1 MTERWYVLSCAP
13 RKERLIYHQ
22 LRDRGFD
29 VYYPYLVARTPN
41 PDTLKIEPYFPG
53 YVFIRVD
60 LDSVAPTTFQWMP
73 LAGGLVCVADV
84 PAFVPDRII
93 HAIHRRLWK
102 VNSRILGTPGLL
114 DEMDQDDIHSSESS
128 HLFDQQLSGSDRV
141 NALLQMLQSLSL
153 ATD

>member
-13 RKERLIYHQ
+13 RKERVIYHQ

-29 VYYPYLVARTPN
+29 VYYPYLVARTPS

-60 LDSVAPTTFQWMP
+60 LDKVAHTTFQWMP
-73 LAGGLVCVADV
+73 LAEGLVCVADV
-84 PAFVPDRII
+84 PAYIPDRII

-102 VNSRILGTPGLL
+102 VNSLILGTPGQP
-114 DEMDQDDIHSSESS
+114 DEMEQDEVHLADHSN
-128 HLFDQQLSGSDRV
+128 LFDQELSGSERV
-141 NALLQMLQSLSL
+141 NALLQMLQGLSL